1 MTTAQNPAAIIAEL
15 ARLYPRAFF
24 TDPSRMRPLT
34 IGVKEMLLCEWKDA
48 PDALGVALRYYTG
61 GTSYLKV
68 MIAGASRVDLQG
80 RKAGLVTARHA
91 KMARR
96 RLAENDQAPSRGAA
110 VSDVARPLAAINNP
124 AFPAGASAMPG
135 LSAAPA
141 GSHRLGLADLKRAA
155 AARRAAGI

>member
-96 RLAENDQAPSRGAA
+96 RLAEMGGNDQAPSRGAA
-110 VSDVARPLAAINNP
+110 VSDVAQPFSGN
-124 AFPAGASAMPG
+124 
-135 LSAAPA
+135 
-141 GSHRLGLADLKRAA
+141 
-155 AARRAAGI
+155 